1 MPRRTSDAKIALLAN
16 VALFAGCNKKE
27 LAKVASLVDEV
38 DLPAGTVIARQG
50 HLGQEFFVIAEGRVT
65 VEMPDGA
72 TVPLGPGSFFGEMA
86 LLDGGPRGATV
97 TAASPVVVLVVE
109 QRAFASLLREVP
121 SVAEKML
128 AELARRLRAVETS
141 SPSS

>member
-16 VALFAGCNKKE
+16 VALFAGCNQKE

-38 DLPAGTVIARQG
+38 DLAAGTVIARQG
-50 HLGQEFFVIAEGRVT
+50 RPGREFFVIAEGRVT

-86 LLDGGPRGATV
+86 LLDGGPRVATV

-109 QRAFASLLREVP
+109 RRAFASLLREVP

>member
-65 VEMPDGA
+65 VAMPDGTTA
-72 TVPLGPGSFFGEMA
+72 PLGPGSFFGEMA
-86 LLDGGPRGATV
+86 LLDGGPRVATV
-97 TAASPVVVLVVE
+97 TADTPVVLLVVD
-109 QRAFASLLREVP
+109 RRSFASLLQETP
-121 SVAEKML
+121 SVTKKML
-128 AELARRLRAVETS
+128 AELARRLRAVE